1 MSLEKF
7 ETLEIEPLIAPGPA
21 EPRDSSRLI
30 RLDRGSGAVGHARFR
45 DLPSFLRPGDCLVLN
60 RSAVRKAR
68 LPARKLTGG
77 KAELLLV
84 APVDESLTRWKALGR
99 KLSPGTPLELP
110 DGSGAEIEG
119 LADDASLLV
128 RFSVPLTSAWLD
140 LHGEAPLPGYIIKS
154 RRRRGLPE
162 ERADDKSL
170 YQTVYAAEEGSIAA
184 PTAGFHFT
192 PALLD
197 TVSGSGVDIAYIT
210 LHVGWG
216 TFRPVRV
223 PHPADHVMLPESCE
237 VSREA
242 AEKVNSCLARGGRV
256 IPVGTSS
263 MRTLETLSGEDGRLS
278 PGKADATLF
287 IYPGHRFRTAAGFI
301 TNLHVPGSAPLYMTA
316 AFAGEEKL
324 YSAYAEAVKEK
335 YRFYSYGDAML
346 II

>member
-1 MSLEKF
+1 S
-7 ETLEIEPLIAPGPA
+7 
-21 EPRDSSRLI
+21 
-30 RLDRGSGAVGHARFR
+30 HASFR
-45 DLPSFLRPGDCLVLN
+45 DLPSFLSPGDCLVLN

-84 APVDESLTRWKALGR
+84 SPVDGSLTRWKALGR

-110 DGSGAEIEG
+110 DGAGAEIEG

-128 RFSVPLTSAWLD
+128 RFSVPLTAAWLD
-140 LHGEAPLPGYIIKS
+140 LHGEAPLPGYIVKS
-154 RRRRGLPE
+154 RRRLGLPE
-162 ERADDKSL
+162 ERPDDKSL

-197 TVSGSGVDIAYIT
+197 AVSASGVDTAYVT

-216 TFRPVRV
+216 TFRPVRTAN
-223 PHPADHVMLPESCE
+223 PSEHVMLPESCE
-237 VSREA
+237 VSAVA
-242 AEKVNSCLARGGRV
+242 AEKVNSCLSRGGRV
-256 IPVGTSS
+256 IAVGTSS
-263 MRTLETLSGEDGRLS
+263 MRTLETLAGDDGRLS
-278 PGKADATLF
+278 PGKTDATLF
-287 IYPGHRFRTAAGFI
+287 IYPGHKFKTAAGFI

-324 YSAYAEAVKEK
+324 YAAYAEAVKEK

-346 II
+346 IL

>member
-1 MSLEKF
+1 MSLEIF
-7 ETLEIEPLIAPGPA
+7 ENLDIEPLIAPGPV
-21 EPRDSSRLI
+21 EPRDSSRLL
-30 RLDRGSGAVGHARFR
+30 RLDRDSGALNHAVFR
-45 DLPSFLRPGDCLVLN
+45 DLPLFLKPGDCLVLN

-84 APVDESLTRWKALGR
+84 APVDETLTRWKALGR

-128 RFSVPLTSAWLD
+128 RFSVPLTPAWLD

-162 ERADDKSL
+162 ERPEDKSL

-192 PALLD
+192 PELLAKIEA
-197 TVSGSGVDIAYIT
+197 SGVNIAYVT

-216 TFRPVRV
+216 TFRPVRTEN
-223 PHPADHVMLPESCE
+223 PADHIMLPEACE
-237 VSREA
+237 VAPEA
-242 AEKVNSCLARGGRV
+242 AERVNACLSGGGRV
-256 IPVGTSS
+256 IAVGTSS
-263 MRTLETLSGEDGRLS
+263 MRTLETLASEDGRLS
-278 PGKADATLF
+278 PGKADASLF
-287 IYPGHRFRTAAGFI
+287 IYPGHRFKTAAGFI

-316 AFAGEEKL
+316 AFAGKEKL
-324 YSAYAEAVKEK
+324 YAAYAAAVREK

-346 II
+346 IL

>member
-7 ETLEIEPLIAPGPA
+7 KTLDIEPLIAPGPV
-21 EPRDSSRLI
+21 EPRDASRLL
-30 RLDRGSGAVGHARFR
+30 RLDRASGALTHASFR

-84 APVDESLTRWKALGR
+84 APVDESLKLWKALGR
-99 KLSPGTPLELP
+99 KLPPGTALNLP
-110 DGSGAEIEG
+110 DGSGAEIAGIAE
-119 LADDASLLV
+119 DAALLV
-128 RFSVPLTSAWLD
+128 RFSVPLTSDWLD
-140 LHGEAPLPGYIIKS
+140 RCCEAPLPEYIIKS

-162 ERADDKSL
+162 ERPDDKTL
-170 YQTVYAAEEGSIAA
+170 YQTVYAAEAGSIAA

-197 TVSGSGVDIAYIT
+197 KVAACGIDTAYIL

-216 TFRPVRV
+216 TFRPVRAAD
-223 PHPADHVMLPESCE
+223 PADHVMLPEHCE
-237 VSREA
+237 VSPEA
-242 AEKVNSCLARGGRV
+242 AEKVNACLARGGRV
-256 IPVGTSS
+256 IAVGTTS
-263 MRTLETLSGEDGRLS
+263 MRTLETLAGEDGRLS
-278 PGKADATLF
+278 PGRADATLF
-287 IYPGHRFRTAAGFI
+287 IYPGHRFKTAAGFI

-316 AFAGEEKL
+316 AFAGEERL
-324 YSAYAEAVKEK
+324 YAAYAAAVAEK

>member
-1 MSLEKF
+1 MSLERF
-7 ETLEIEPLIAPGPA
+7 ATLEIEPLIAPGPA
-21 EPRDSSRLI
+21 EPRDSSRLL
-30 RLDRGSGAVGHARFR
+30 RLDRASGVTGHSAFR

-68 LPARKLTGG
+68 LPARKRTGG

-84 APVDESLTRWKALGR
+84 SPLDASLTRWKALGR

-128 RFSVPLTSAWLD
+128 RFSVPLTSGWLD
-140 LHGEAPLPGYIIKS
+140 RHGEAPLPGYIVKS

-162 ERADDKSL
+162 ERPDDKSL
-170 YQTVYAAEEGSIAA
+170 YQTVYAREEGSIAA

-192 PALLD
+192 PELLA
-197 TVSGSGVDIAYIT
+197 GIEASGVTVAYVT

-216 TFRPVRV
+216 TFKPVRTEN
-223 PHPADHVMLPESCE
+223 PADHVMLPEACE
-237 VSREA
+237 VLPEA
-242 AEKVNSCLARGGRV
+242 AEKVNACLAHGGRV
-256 IPVGTSS
+256 IAVGTSS
-263 MRTLETLSGEDGRLS
+263 MRTLETLSGGDGRLS

-287 IYPGHRFRTAAGFI
+287 IYPGHRFRTASGFI

-324 YSAYAEAVKEK
+324 YAAYAEAVREK

>member
-7 ETLEIEPLIAPGPA
+7 EALEIEPLIAPGPA
-21 EPRDSSRLI
+21 EPRDSSRLM
-30 RLDRGSGAVGHARFR
+30 RLDLSSGALTHASFR

-68 LPARKLTGG
+68 LPARKRTGG
-77 KAELLLV
+77 RAELLLV
-84 APVDESLTRWKALGR
+84 APVDETLTRWKALGR

-128 RFSVPLTSAWLD
+128 RFSVPLTPGWLD

-162 ERADDKSL
+162 ERPDDKTL
-170 YQTVYAAEEGSIAA
+170 YQTVYASEEGSIAA

-192 PALLD
+192 PPLLD
-197 TVSGSGVDIAYIT
+197 AVSASGVDIAYVT

-216 TFRPVRV
+216 TFRPVRAAD
-223 PHPADHVMLPESCE
+223 PADHVMLPERCE
-237 VSREA
+237 VAPEA
-242 AEKVNSCLARGGRV
+242 AEKVNACLARGGRV

-263 MRTLETLSGEDGRLS
+263 MRTLETLAGEDGRLS

-316 AFAGEEKL
+316 AFAGADKL
-324 YSAYAEAVKEK
+324 YAAYAGAVAEK